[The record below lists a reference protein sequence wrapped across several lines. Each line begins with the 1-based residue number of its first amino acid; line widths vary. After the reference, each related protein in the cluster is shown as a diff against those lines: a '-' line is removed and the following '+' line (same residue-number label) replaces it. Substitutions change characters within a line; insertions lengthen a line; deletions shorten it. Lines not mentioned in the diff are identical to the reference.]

1 MFLITISRYLS
12 RRVMMSPEE
21 AYDLLEAIATIS
33 GSLDKLKRVKQKKAD
48 NAIKNRKPPINF
60 KECQIPI
67 GAELVYVEDPSV
79 RVIVCD
85 ERKVEYNNEI
95 TSLTAVAKM
104 FKGYKNLQGPSFFT
118 FNGRLV
124 TDIAKE
130 TQWKE

>member
-85 ERKVEYNNEI
+85 ERSLEKVPI
-95 TSLTAVAKM
+95 CSIKI
-104 FKGYKNLQGPSFFT
+104 P
-118 FNGRLV
+118 
-124 TDIAKE
+124 
-130 TQWKE
+130 WKAHYSI